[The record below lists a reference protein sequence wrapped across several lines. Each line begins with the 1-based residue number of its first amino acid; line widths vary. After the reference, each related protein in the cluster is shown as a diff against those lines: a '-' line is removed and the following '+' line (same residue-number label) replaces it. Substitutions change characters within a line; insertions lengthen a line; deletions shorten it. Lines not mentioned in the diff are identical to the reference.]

1 MFEEHGCG
9 AKMGRSGLAFEGKV
23 RGDGCNLSWACRFV
37 CVGSAMSRLVR
48 ALKNFLRGIGRKQ
61 VLCYKSRMMLAWPL
75 DLSWALSIE

>member
-1 MFEEHGCG
+1 VFEEHGCG

-48 ALKNFLRGIGRKQ
+48 ALKNFLRGIRRKQ

-75 DLSWALSIE
+75 DLSWALSSE